1 MGADFVALIPSES
14 TKMGYGYVHT
24 IREKLMCM
32 VDAEVGERYIE
43 ARKKFHESSDNVSE
57 YTKTYA
63 DMLITIKS
71 KIASAT
77 TEEEKDML
85 YGVYLFIDHSDCD
98 GEFENGEC
106 DCVLKALRKLHET
119 DDDIV
124 VERLI
129 KVFDNAVSGNGYVTI
144 W

>member
-1 MGADFVALIPSES
+1 MGADFIALIPSES

-24 IREKLMCM
+24 IREKLVSM
-32 VDAEVGERYIE
+32 VDAELGEKFIE
-43 ARKKFHESSDNVSE
+43 ARKKFYESPEFHSE
-57 YTKTYA
+57 YAIVYQN
-63 DMLITIKS
+63 MLTTIKDR
-71 KIASAT
+71 IASAS
-77 TEEEKDML
+77 TEEEKDAL
-85 YGVYLFIDHSDCD
+85 YGVYLFVDHSDCD
-98 GEFENGEC
+98 GEFETGEC

-129 KVFDNAVSGNGYVTI
+129 NVFDNAVSGNGYVAI